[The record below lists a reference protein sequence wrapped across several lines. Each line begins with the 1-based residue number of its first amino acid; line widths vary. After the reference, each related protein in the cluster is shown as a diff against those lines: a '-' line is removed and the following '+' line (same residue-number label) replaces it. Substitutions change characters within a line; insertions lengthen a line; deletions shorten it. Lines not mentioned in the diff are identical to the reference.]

1 MKDEIM
7 QKVNELIAMLNAC
20 GDEEFIND
28 VIAAVSYAEPFDLE
42 D

>member
-1 MKDEIM
+1 MKYEIM
-7 QKVNELIAMLNAC
+7 QKSNELIAMLNAC
-20 GDEEFIND
+20 DDEELIND